1 MDENIGRILDEVEAL
16 RLAEDTL
23 IFFTSDNGP
32 EMDVGSPGPYRGH
45 KRLVTEGGIRIPA
58 IASWKG
64 KIAPSSTTDAFLLT
78 TDLFPTFVAAA
89 KAQMPSNIRIDG
101 WKYAH
106 NNVSAIWAESLVYNG
121 VAHYAPTKGT
131 LSAHIHNVLKWTHYN
146 GVCPVS
152 ALLPI
157 YDAVTRS
164 SLPQLTAVQSQC
176 LDTTRLHDHLGSA
189 TRKNTEA
196 ESAFAFGDFVG
207 NEWRRS
213 CHQRVHFD
221 DLTGHYYLVT
231 TTCAQDMPAMT
242 VNIGGMPRPVNIC
255 PESLERLMS
264 PLPVENFMDD
274 NILLGIFNLVLLSI
288 VGAKGEEDIVLRPKP
303 VRDTAIIDPL
313 FLHFVGVDD
322 PDVTGA
328 FKSWKPQQIQQRL
341 DKLWGFLHDFER
353 RWAGQCQHDCLEY
366 SIWPWHVQEH
376 FWGATVAHHSL
387 KDPSHLQLIHI
398 YPAVKEKDADNK
410 HLNDHAAKIV
420 TTFVQEAITRARNA
434 TSAAEPLT
442 VTTHILHSTFSGL
455 IPSLETMKVI
465 VLVKLAVR
473 AFQPI

>member
-1 MDENIGRILDEVEAL
+1 
-16 RLAEDTL
+16 
-23 IFFTSDNGP
+23 
-32 EMDVGSPGPYRGH
+32 
-45 KRLVTEGGIRIPA
+45 
-58 IASWKG
+58 
-64 KIAPSSTTDAFLLT
+64 
-78 TDLFPTFVAAA
+78 
-89 KAQMPSNIRIDG
+89 
-101 WKYAH
+101 
-106 NNVSAIWAESLVYNG
+106 
-121 VAHYAPTKGT
+121 
-131 LSAHIHNVLKWTHYN
+131 
-146 GVCPVS
+146 
-152 ALLPI
+152 
-157 YDAVTRS
+157 
-164 SLPQLTAVQSQC
+164 
-176 LDTTRLHDHLGSA
+176 
-189 TRKNTEA
+189 
-196 ESAFAFGDFVG
+196 
-207 NEWRRS
+207 
-213 CHQRVHFD
+213 
-221 DLTGHYYLVT
+221 
-231 TTCAQDMPAMT
+231 
-242 VNIGGMPRPVNIC
+242 
-255 PESLERLMS
+255 
-264 PLPVENFMDD
+264 MDD
-274 NILLGIFNLVLLSI
+274 IV

-410 HLNDHAAKIV
+410 HLNDQAAKIV
-420 TTFVQEAITRARNA
+420 TAFVQEAITRARNA

-473 AFQPI
+473 AFQVRTQSFHRTFHSRFDDVVCCLAAITGTTTDNVYRRGSIARKEAEAQLHLLGAQKAHRFHHFPRPRRISAAQEDVAIYELSEIQLIVPQWVPCDVYIDSNPLFRQPVKWVSVYFRSARSWTCDMFHFSFYRG